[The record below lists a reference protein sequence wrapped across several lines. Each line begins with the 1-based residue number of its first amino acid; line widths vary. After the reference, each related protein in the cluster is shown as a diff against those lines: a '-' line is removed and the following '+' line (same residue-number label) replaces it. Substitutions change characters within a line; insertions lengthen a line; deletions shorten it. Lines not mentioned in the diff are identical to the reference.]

1 MAILPIPFIFG
12 GYFFSVVL
20 STFLSRLVHSFAF
33 QRSEV
38 FALMLRSVLH
48 RYLV

>member
-1 MAILPIPFIFG
+1 
-12 GYFFSVVL
+12 
-20 STFLSRLVHSFAF
+20 VHSFAF